1 MATADVSSALIGCDG
16 GDDQPRFVSIA
27 EMDSRRH
34 PMSWDIGI
42 LTVVALV
49 VLLLGK
55 MAGRSRRPRRVPQ
68 GYGTRMTRRTT
79 YEMGYTDGFQAGYR
93 AGQMKPSFPPALWQH
108 MLVLVH
114 PDHHEGSPLH
124 PMAAE
129 VTRWLLM
136 HRPRACAEM
145 N

>member
-1 MATADVSSALIGCDG
+1 MT
-16 GDDQPRFVSIA
+16 
-27 EMDSRRH
+27 
-34 PMSWDIGI
+34 WDLVIF
-42 LTVVALV
+42 TVVAFV
-49 VLLLGK
+49 VLLLVV
-55 MAGRSRRPRRVPQ
+55 GRSRRPGRAPE
-68 GYGTRMTRRTT
+68 GHGTRTTRRTT

-93 AGQMKPSFPPALWQH
+93 AGQAEPSLPPALWQH

-136 HRPRACAEM
+136 HRPKAGVEL

>member
-1 MATADVSSALIGCDG
+1 MT
-16 GDDQPRFVSIA
+16 
-27 EMDSRRH
+27 
-34 PMSWDIGI
+34 WDLVIF
-42 LTVVALV
+42 TVVAFV
-49 VLLLGK
+49 VLLLV
-55 MAGRSRRPRRVPQ
+55 AGRRRSLRKTPE
-68 GYGTRMTRRTT
+68 GHGTRTTRHTT

-93 AGQMKPSFPPALWQH
+93 AGQVEPSLPPALWQH

-124 PMAAE
+124 PMATE

-136 HRPRACAEM
+136 HRPKVGAEL

>member
-1 MATADVSSALIGCDG
+1 MMWALVI
-16 GDDQPRFVSIA
+16 F
-27 EMDSRRH
+27 
-34 PMSWDIGI
+34 
-42 LTVVALV
+42 TVVTFV
-49 VLLLGK
+49 VLLLV
-55 MAGRSRRPRRVPQ
+55 AGRSRRPKRAPE
-68 GYGTRMTRRTT
+68 GHGTRTTCRTT
-79 YEMGYTDGFQAGYR
+79 YEIGYTDGFQVGYR
-93 AGQMKPSFPPALWQH
+93 AGQAEPILPPALWQH

-136 HRPRACAEM
+136 HRPRAGAEM

>member
-1 MATADVSSALIGCDG
+1 MIWDLLI
-16 GDDQPRFVSIA
+16 FT
-27 EMDSRRH
+27 E
-34 PMSWDIGI
+34 
-42 LTVVALV
+42 VAFV
-49 VLLLGK
+49 VLLF

-68 GYGTRMTRRTT
+68 GYGTRTTRRTT
-79 YEMGYTDGFQAGYR
+79 YEMGYTDGLHAGYR
-93 AGQMKPSFPPALWQH
+93 AGQMEPSLPPELWQH

-124 PMAAE
+124 PMATE

-136 HRPRACAEM
+136 HRPRAGAEM